1 MNICSYCMFL
11 LKCLIPSSMQ
21 ASRLHANPS
30 SWLNSFHRGDAF
42 SGSDFCVAALQQAF
56 KASTDSLLMMNQH
69 FWKGGVLA
77 ERDSWMPFLNPS
89 HGESRKNWR
98 LLFKKSLLCIQSCVY
113 ILLLLVFTWTLKS
126 LDECVV
132 MEECVK
138 PMIDIYSIWQTDL
151 SRANYVLSHF
161 IQLSS

>member
-1 MNICSYCMFL
+1 
-11 LKCLIPSSMQ
+11 MQ

-89 HGESRKNWR
+89 HAVTTSRSYPSSPP
-98 LLFKKSLLCIQSCVY
+98 FPQAG
-113 ILLLLVFTWTLKS
+113 LLVLNPAKGS
-126 LDECVV
+126 A
-132 MEECVK
+132 
-138 PMIDIYSIWQTDL
+138 P
-151 SRANYVLSHF
+151 A
-161 IQLSS
+161 LSSSAEPSIETQAQFHTDPID